1 MIWKVILNAGA
12 IISFVRSFGAVA
24 KDLVK
29 DRRLPACGESV
40 LVLKSLKR
48 LIDSGVVDIPGVD
61 EKELSLAISN
71 LEAELECKV
80 Q

>member
-1 MIWKVILNAGA
+1 MIWKIILNAGT
-12 IISFVRSFGAVA
+12 IIGFIRSFTAIA

-29 DRRLPACGESV
+29 DKRLPVCGESV
-40 LVLKSLKR
+40 LVLQNLKK

-71 LEAELECKV
+71 LEAELQCKP
-80 Q
+80 